1 MRRGLALL
9 FATITVGPAGWLAS
23 SPPAGADQTTAI
35 SAPLKV
41 CSAADE
47 LPYSNEKLEGFEN
60 RIAVVIGEELRRPIE
75 HVWWKD
81 PRFYIRDLLEAGA
94 CDITIGIDAGN
105 PRVLSSQPYYRS
117 GYVFIYRKDKGI
129 SISDWNSPILKTATI
144 AVVPGTPAETM
155 LKQIDRYY
163 ELFNYLMS
171 LVDYKSRRN
180 QYVKY
185 DPARLVQE
193 VISGRADVAVLWG
206 PSAARY
212 VRQSSIPLEMVM
224 IPDRA
229 TRTDGEPVP
238 HHYDT
243 SLGVRKEDQGLLNQ
257 LNDALVRRRGEI
269 ETILKAEGI
278 PALPLT
284 SNRLTA
290 AEGGVAQ
297 R

>member
-9 FATITVGPAGWLAS
+9 FATLTVGPAGWLAS

-47 LPYSNEKLEGFEN
+47 LPYSNDKLEGFEN
-60 RIAVVIGEELRRPIE
+60 RIAAAIGEELRRPIE
-75 HVWWKD
+75 FVWWKD
-81 PRFYIRDLLEAGA
+81 PRYYVRDLLEAGV
-94 CDITIGIDAGN
+94 CDLTIGIDTGD
-105 PRVLSSQPYYRS
+105 PRVLSSRPYYRS

-129 SISDWNSPILKTATI
+129 SISDWNSPFLKTATI

-155 LKQIDRYY
+155 LKQIDRYHD
-163 ELFNYLMS
+163 LFNYQMS

-180 QYVKY
+180 QYVKF

-193 VISGRADVAVLWG
+193 VASGKADVAVLWG

-212 VRQSSIPLEMVM
+212 VRQSPIPLEMVV

-243 SLGVRKEDQGLLNQ
+243 SLGVRKEDQGLLDQ
-257 LNDALVRRRGEI
+257 LNDALARRKGDI
-269 ETILKAEGI
+269 EAILKTEGI
-278 PALPLT
+278 PLLPLT

-290 AEGGVAQ
+290 VEGEVVQ